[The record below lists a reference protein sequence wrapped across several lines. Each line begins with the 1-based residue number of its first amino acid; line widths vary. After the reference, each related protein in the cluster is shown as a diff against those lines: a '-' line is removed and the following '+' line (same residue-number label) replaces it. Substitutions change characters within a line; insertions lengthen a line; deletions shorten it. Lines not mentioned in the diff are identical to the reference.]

1 MKKQSIILLMSALL
15 TGGLTTSCED
25 MLTEKPNSSYD
36 KDHFFDSESKA
47 EMAIMGIYNSISDF
61 HHYGWYEMAGHASDD
76 TYYTARTNS
85 DNTIHDMA
93 HYRVNSTNEWVEWLW
108 KLKYEG
114 IDRASMAIDGIRNMA
129 AYEEND
135 NLKALESEAR
145 FLRAFLAFDLVKYWG
160 DVPYKTSYT
169 SNYEEAFGARVSR
182 ETIYDLIIED
192 LDFAKRNTDWATDAS
207 TPERVTQGAARALL
221 MRVYLQ
227 RAGYSLQQNG
237 QLTRPDD
244 AVRKE
249 YFDAVLEEWK
259 AFQEKNYHNF
269 YDGGYEGFFKGISE
283 GVLNTRESLFEI
295 SFFHSQGNRNGG
307 AWGIYNGPLVAEPTG
322 LTPSESGSHMGRAN
336 GFFITVPEW
345 RAFFEESDARRDVS
359 ICTYRFTW
367 NAKEKTH
374 VKQERGA
381 GSWYPGKWRR
391 EWMTSETQNKNMNY
405 GDVNFCVLRYADVVL
420 MAAEAYNETDRTDL
434 AWPLLNSVRS
444 RVGATAYT
452 DANYETLMA
461 ARKKTHN
468 LTFIDDSTPQGK
480 FHTALY
486 WERGFE
492 LSFEGQRKFDLIR
505 WGVLGDAIKL
515 FGEASAVNKKENK
528 PYPAYQNFI
537 KGKNELLPIPLAE
550 MQSNPKLEGKNNN
563 GY

>member
-1 MKKQSIILLMSALL
+1 MKKQSIILIISALL
-15 TGGLTTSCED
+15 VVGITTSCED
-25 MLTEKPNSSYD
+25 LLTEKPNSSYD
-36 KDHFFDSESKA
+36 KDNFFDSEAKA
-47 EMAIMGIYNSISDF
+47 EMAIMGIYNSISDYR
-61 HHYGWYEMAGHASDD
+61 HYGWYEMAGHASDD

-108 KLKYEG
+108 LLKYQG
-114 IDRASMAIDGIRNMA
+114 IDRANMTIDGIQNMA
-129 AYEEND
+129 GYEESTS
-135 NLKALESEAR
+135 LKALEGEAR

-160 DVPYKTSYT
+160 DVPFKTKYSSSYD
-169 SNYEEAFGARVSR
+169 EAFGAKVSR
-182 ETIYDLIIED
+182 ETIYDHIIED
-192 LDFAKRNTDWATDAS
+192 LNFAKNNTGWATSSS
-207 TPERVTQGAARALL
+207 TPERVTQGAARAML

-227 RAGYSLQQNG
+227 RAGYSLQQDG
-237 QLTRPDD
+237 QMTLPDD
-244 AVRKE
+244 ATRKK
-249 YFDAVLEEWK
+249 YFEAVLTEWE
-259 AFQEKNYHNF
+259 AFQQSHYHNL
-269 YDGGYEGFFKGISE
+269 YDGGYEALFKGFSE
-283 GVLNTRESLFEI
+283 GILNSKESLFEI

-322 LTPSESGSHMGRAN
+322 LDPSESSSHMGRAN

-345 RAFFEESDARRDVS
+345 RAFFEENDARRDVS
-359 ICTYRFTW
+359 ICTYRFVW
-367 NAKEKTH
+367 KNKEH
-374 VKQERGA
+374 VPEERGA

-391 EWMTSETQNKNMNY
+391 EWMTPETQNKNMNY
-405 GDVNFCVLRYADVVL
+405 GDVNFCVLRYADVML
-420 MAAEAYNETDRTDL
+420 MAAEAYNETDNTPM
-434 AWPLLNSVRS
+434 AWELLNAVRL
-444 RVGATAYT
+444 RANATPYT

-480 FHTALY
+480 FRTALY

-505 WGVLGDAIKL
+505 WGVLGDALKL

-537 KGKNELLPIPLAE
+537 KGKNELLPIPLKE
-550 MQSNPKLEGKNNN
+550 LQSNPKLEGKNNN